1 MTALNE
7 PMAEGIEVR
16 PDHYGISHVFEY
28 RYAASR
34 LLHGP
39 VDDRAML
46 ARPICFLARHALEL
60 ALKHAVA
67 SAETEYHYG
76 EVDLRPFRTTRSG
89 HDLKALL
96 RHLNVLLNSTG
107 NDEVPSHVRDIVLK
121 LHGLDP
127 DGQRFRYGK
136 AFAKGREAVISL
148 AMGTRIY
155 LTSVVAE
162 TDEGIDS
169 LFGLT
174 PRAPENSASG

>member
-1 MTALNE
+1 M
-7 PMAEGIEVR
+7 
-16 PDHYGISHVFEY
+16 
-28 RYAASR
+28 
-34 LLHGP
+34 
-39 VDDRAML
+39 
-46 ARPICFLARHALEL
+46 
-60 ALKHAVA
+60 
-67 SAETEYHYG
+67 
-76 EVDLRPFRTTRSG
+76 
-89 HDLKALL
+89 
-96 RHLNVLLNSTG
+96 LLNSTG
-107 NDEVPSHVRDIVLK
+107 NDEVPSHVRDIALK